1 MKILYPP
8 LRILMTMTA
17 KTNLDNI
24 HSTPSAHID
33 SFTRYF
39 LRTYYVP
46 ELDDRNKKDNK
57 RDMIPDFMEV
67 T

>member
-1 MKILYPP
+1 
-8 LRILMTMTA
+8 MTMTA